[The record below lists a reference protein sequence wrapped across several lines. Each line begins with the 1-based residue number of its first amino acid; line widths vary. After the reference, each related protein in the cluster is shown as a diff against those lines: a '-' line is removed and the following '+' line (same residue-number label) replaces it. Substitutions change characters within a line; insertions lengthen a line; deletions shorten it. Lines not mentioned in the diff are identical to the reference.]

1 MADQKQPGLADADP
15 LLLGA
20 DLLATFHQRPLT
32 VDELTEWMRSL
43 LAIANDPQTL
53 QKNADQASGVIWALY
68 LTWRITAAEAE
79 ALIERFNPLY
89 DMHYRALTGASVH

>member
-1 MADQKQPGLADADP
+1 MADQKRLGVAGEDP
-15 LLLGA
+15 LFLGA
-20 DLLATFHQRPLT
+20 ELLATFHQRPLT

-43 LAIANDPQTL
+43 LAIAEDTPTL

-79 ALIERFNPLY
+79 ALIEQLNPIY
-89 DMHYRALTGASVH
+89 DMHYRTLSSAPLH